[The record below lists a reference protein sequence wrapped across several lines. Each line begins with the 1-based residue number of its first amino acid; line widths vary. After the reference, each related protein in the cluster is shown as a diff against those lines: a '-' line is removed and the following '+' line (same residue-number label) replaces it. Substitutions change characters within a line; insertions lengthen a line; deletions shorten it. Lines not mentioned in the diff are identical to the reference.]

1 VLPAR
6 QAAGLLVAHGALHA
20 INLDGGGS
28 SATVEDGKLISRPTD
43 SDLWRRHSERA
54 VTTVACVL

>member
-1 VLPAR
+1 M
-6 QAAGLLVAHGALHA
+6 AHGALHA